1 MEPQDNLLIII
12 IVLGFC
18 IPILF
23 ILIRETIN
31 NLLFN
36 HANQNQSRNLTSVV
50 IIPSVHN
57 SRRNSSFQ
65 NSWRSSLMA
74 ANHNNP
80 MLSVSRLSLHHNHPV
95 CLDYDYRSDFEFPW
109 TKKREIKIKIRQEI
123 KFWHLFKNKRKFMK
137 IFRVIL

>member
-36 HANQNQSRNLTSVV
+36 HANQNPRNLTSVV

-109 TKKREIKIKIRQEI
+109 TKRREIKIKITQDKRSSFDI
-123 KFWHLFKNKRKFMK
+123 FLKINVNSWKFLW
-137 IFRVIL
+137 